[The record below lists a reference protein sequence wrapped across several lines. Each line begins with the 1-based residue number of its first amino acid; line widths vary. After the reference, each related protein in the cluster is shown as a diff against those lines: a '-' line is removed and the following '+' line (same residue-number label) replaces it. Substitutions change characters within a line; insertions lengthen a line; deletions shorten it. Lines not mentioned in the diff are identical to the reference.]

1 MNRNNI
7 KTGLYGIV
15 LCFFAVLSCSEM
27 DDYKEYVRD
36 GEISYTG
43 KIDSLKIYSGR
54 NRVRV
59 EGLFKADPKITECRI
74 YWNDRADSLVIPV
87 TKTAN
92 LDTLRTLIEGL
103 DENIYNFEIRTYDQL
118 GNSSVPVYA
127 TGTAYGQ
134 RYQASLINRPVNKSD
149 LYAGDLTAT
158 VAYAGMDLTSG
169 VFATEIIFMDG
180 NDGEHIL
187 RVPIDS
193 TGVEIENYK
202 IGTEYQYR
210 TLFLP
215 DSTSIDTFYTDYTS
229 IDPNIVYLKN
239 YEAPF
244 ERESFSGRWGILANW
259 ITNDAAKSHNGYGG
273 TDTNTGTA
281 YFNLESGWG
290 TPEIVNG
297 KVYQTVTLSPG
308 TYTFK
313 ANLRQSGGAN
323 DTWNVGQGDQAYL
336 VVSEGDDLPDVD
348 VIETSSATLGHVRVL
363 RDNDPDGF
371 KVEFTI
377 TEEKQVSVGYATTQ
391 PGGNVNEQYPG
402 TANGRHCNIRSFEF
416 YKMD

>member
-15 LCFFAVLSCSEM
+15 LCFFVVLSCSEM
-27 DDYKEYVRD
+27 DDYKEYVQD

-43 KIDSLKIYSGR
+43 KIDSLKIYSGK
-54 NRVRV
+54 NRVFV
-59 EGLFKADPKITECRI
+59 EGLFKADPKITECHI

-87 TKTAN
+87 TKTASI
-92 LDTLRTLIEGL
+92 DTLRTLIEEL
-103 DENIYNFEIRTYDQL
+103 DENIYNFEIRTFDEL
-118 GNSSVPVYA
+118 GNSSVPVYG
-127 TGTAYGQ
+127 TGIAYGE

-158 VAYAGMDLTSG
+158 VEYAGMDLTSG
-169 VFATEIIFMDG
+169 VFATEIMYIDG
-180 NDGEHIL
+180 DNGEHTLI
-187 RVPIDS
+187 VPIDS
-193 TGVEIENYK
+193 IGAEIENYK
-202 IGTEYQYR
+202 IGADFQYR

-215 DSTSIDTFYTDYTS
+215 DSTSIDTFSTDYVS
-229 IDPNIVYLKN
+229 VDPDIVYLKN
-239 YEAPF
+239 YDVPF
-244 ERESFSGRWGILANW
+244 EIESSSGRWGILADW
-259 ITNDAAKSHNGYGG
+259 ITNDAAKSHDGYGG
-273 TDTNTGTA
+273 TDTNNGTA

-290 TPEIVNG
+290 APEIVNG

-308 TYTFK
+308 TYMFK

-348 VIETSSATLGHVRVL
+348 VIETSSATLGYVRVL

-391 PGGNVNEQYPG
+391 PGGWVGGQYPG
-402 TANGRHCNIRSFEF
+402 TADGRHCNISSFEF
-416 YKMD
+416 IKMD